1 MSRRSGTDVTD
12 SPSDTLA
19 DYASTVA
26 DAVGGA
32 VVEASDT
39 VKISVPS
46 AGWVEALTTARDRFG
61 LIFFS
66 WLSAVDWTPT
76 PGIGEPVDGEV
87 EERFEI
93 LCTVADISEG
103 RRVTFS
109 TDLPKERASIASLVD
124 VYPGANWHERETA
137 EMFGIEFVGHPNL
150 AHLYLPDGFI
160 GRPLLKS
167 FPLRSRDVKPWP
179 GTVDVEGMP
188 GAADVET
195 TDDAAT
201 GDE

>member
-1 MSRRSGTDVTD
+1 MTD

-19 DYASTVA
+19 DYASAVA

-32 VVEASDT
+32 VVAATDT
-39 VKISVPS
+39 IKVSVPTS
-46 AGWVEALTTARDRFG
+46 GWTEALTTARDRFG

-76 PGIGEPVDGEV
+76 PEMGEPVDGEV

-93 LCTVADISEG
+93 LCTVGDVSEG

-109 TDLPKERASIASLVD
+109 TDLPKDRPSIASLVG

-150 AHLYLPDGFI
+150 THLYLPDGFV

-167 FPLRSRDVKPWP
+167 FLLRSREVKPWP

-188 GAADVET
+188 GAADDET
-195 TDDAAT
+195 ADDSGG